1 MGQQLLSMQT
11 AQGRSCSRKA
21 AMVAECGWEKPLH
34 GFGARARARS
44 GYLQKPCKMDLS
56 RHLLF
61 WHKMG

>member
-1 MGQQLLSMQT
+1 MQT

-34 GFGARARARS
+34 GFGARARS
-44 GYLQKPCKMDLS
+44 VYLQKPCKMDLS

-61 WHKMG
+61 WHRMG